1 MRKRMLVIWGGAGVA
16 LLSATVFQA
25 LQASAPAPRP
35 AAPARAASRVLAAE
49 GRVVAYPGA
58 EVSVSAER
66 AGRLVRVL
74 VAESEAVKAGQLL
87 AEIESD
93 ELRASLDFAAARVRE
108 AEAELRL
115 AELSERRRSDLVR
128 EQVVAVHDL
137 DQATRDREIG
147 AARLETARAEVAR
160 LAAQL
165 RKSRILA
172 PIAGTVTLRSVDAG
186 EMVEAGTP
194 VVTLAD
200 LSRLRVEGEADEADA
215 AWLREGAPVL
225 ISAQGRAGQQ
235 WQGVVEEVAT
245 SATLRRLKPQDPS
258 RPTDTRIVAVKVAF
272 AGEAPLKLGTTVDL
286 GIEARP

>member
-1 MRKRMLVIWGGAGVA
+1 MRMRKLVVWGGVGAV

-25 LQASAPAPRP
+25 LQASAPAPP
-35 AAPARAASRVLAAE
+35 AAAPARPAERLLAAE

-58 EVSVSAER
+58 EVSVAAER

-74 VAESEAVKAGQLL
+74 VNESQVVKAGQLL

-93 ELRASLDFAAARVRE
+93 ELRAALDEARARVRE

-115 AELSERRRSDLVR
+115 AELNERRRADLVR
-128 EQVVAVHDL
+128 QEVVAVHDL

-160 LAAQL
+160 LEAQL

-172 PIAGTVTLRSVDAG
+172 PISGTVTLRSVDAG
-186 EMVEAGTP
+186 EMVAAGTP
-194 VVTLAD
+194 VVTIAD
-200 LSRLRVEGEADEADA
+200 LTRLRVEGEADEADA
-215 AWLREGAPVL
+215 PLLRAGARVTV
-225 ISAQGRAGQQ
+225 SAQGRAGQQ
-235 WQGVVEEVAT
+235 WPGVVEEVAD
-245 SATLRRLKPQDPS
+245 SATLRRLKPQDPA

-272 AGEAPLKLGTTVDL
+272 AGPAPLKLGTTVDL

>member
-1 MRKRMLVIWGGAGVA
+1 MRKRTLVIWGGVGAV

-25 LQASAPAPRP
+25 LQASAPAPRA
-35 AAPARAASRVLAAE
+35 AAPARPAERLLAAE

-58 EVSVSAER
+58 EVSVAAER

-74 VAESEAVKAGQLL
+74 VTERQAVKAGQLL

-93 ELRASLDFAAARVRE
+93 ELGAALDEARARVRE

-115 AELSERRRSDLVR
+115 AELNERRRADLVR
-128 EQVVAVHDL
+128 QEVVAVHDL

-160 LAAQL
+160 LEAQL

-172 PIAGTVTLRSVDAG
+172 PISGTVTLRSVDAG
-186 EMVEAGTP
+186 EMVAAGTP
-194 VVTLAD
+194 VVTIAD
-200 LSRLRVEGEADEADA
+200 LTRLRVEGEADEADA
-215 AWLREGAPVL
+215 PLLRAGARVTV
-225 ISAQGRAGQQ
+225 SAQGRAGQQ
-235 WQGVVEEVAT
+235 WPGVVEEVAD

-272 AGEAPLKLGTTVDL
+272 AGPAPLKLGTTVDL

>member
-1 MRKRMLVIWGGAGVA
+1 MRKRTLVIWGGVGAV

-25 LQASAPAPRP
+25 LQASAPAPRA
-35 AAPARAASRVLAAE
+35 AAPARPAERLLAAE

-58 EVSVSAER
+58 EVSVAAER

-74 VAESEAVKAGQLL
+74 VDESQAVKAGQLL

-93 ELRASLDFAAARVRE
+93 ELRAALDEAGARVRE

-115 AELSERRRSDLVR
+115 AELNERRRADLVR
-128 EQVVAVHDL
+128 QEVVAVHDL
-137 DQATRDREIG
+137 DQATRDRDI
-147 AARLETARAEVAR
+147 ASARLETARAEVAR
-160 LAAQL
+160 LEAQL

-172 PIAGTVTLRSVDAG
+172 PISGTVTLRSVDAG
-186 EMVEAGTP
+186 EMVAAGTP
-194 VVTLAD
+194 VVTIAD
-200 LSRLRVEGEADEADA
+200 LTRLRVEGEADEADA
-215 AWLREGAPVL
+215 PLLRAGARVTVN
-225 ISAQGRAGQQ
+225 AQGRAGQQ
-235 WQGVVEEVAT
+235 WPGVVEEVAD

-272 AGEAPLKLGTTVDL
+272 AGPAPLRLGTTVDL

>member
-1 MRKRMLVIWGGAGVA
+1 MRKRMLVSWGGVGAV

-25 LQASAPAPRP
+25 LQASAPAPR
-35 AAPARAASRVLAAE
+35 AGLPARPAERLLAAE

-58 EVSVSAER
+58 EVSVAAER

-74 VAESEAVKAGQLL
+74 VTESQAVKAGQLL

-93 ELRASLDFAAARVRE
+93 ELGAALDEARARVRE

-115 AELSERRRSDLVR
+115 AELNERRRAELVR
-128 EQVVAVHDL
+128 QEVVAVHDL

-160 LAAQL
+160 LEAQL
-165 RKSRILA
+165 RKSRIVA
-172 PIAGTVTLRSVDAG
+172 PISGTVTLRAVDAG
-186 EMVEAGTP
+186 EMVAAGTP
-194 VVTLAD
+194 VVTIAD
-200 LSRLRVEGEADEADA
+200 LARLRVEGEADEADA
-215 AWLREGAPVL
+215 ALLRAGAPVT

-235 WQGVVEEVAT
+235 WRGVVEEVAD
-245 SATLRRLKPQDPS
+245 SATLRRLKPQDPA

-272 AGEAPLKLGTTVDL
+272 AGPAPLKLGTTVDL